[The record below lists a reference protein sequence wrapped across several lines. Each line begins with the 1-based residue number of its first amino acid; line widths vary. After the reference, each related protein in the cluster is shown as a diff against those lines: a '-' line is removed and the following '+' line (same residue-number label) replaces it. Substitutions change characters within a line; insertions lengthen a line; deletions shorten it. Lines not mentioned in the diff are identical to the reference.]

1 MLDTIELSKKLIEFD
16 SVTPAKQDIFD
27 FLIKIFEEQG
37 FDTKQLN
44 FDGDGSYE
52 VINLMA
58 TYGSPQTNGKHF
70 NFLCHV
76 DVVPPGNIEDWDT
89 HPFEPTIKDGYLYG
103 RGSEDMKGCTAASII
118 SVFKFIK
125 DNPDFNGAISFII
138 TGDEE
143 ADSINGVDKVVNW
156 LQENNIRIDGSI
168 ATESSSEKVIGDQ
181 IKVGRKGAVDV
192 QIEVIG
198 KQGHAAYPQLAQNPV
213 HCLSKIISFF
223 DDQVLDQ
230 GAEYFEPST
239 ICCTTIDVGNSANN
253 VIPSRC
259 SATLNIRFNN
269 LHTSSSIISLL
280 NQHIK
285 DIKKS
290 HGSKINMKVKV
301 SGEAFINGD
310 THFTRTVAD
319 VIKKSLKIS
328 PVLSTSGGTSDARF
342 IKDVAEVLEV
352 GLVGKT
358 IHQSNEKVALK
369 DIVSLKNLY
378 KAIITRYFSDE

>member
-27 FLIKIFEEQG
+27 FLIKIFNEQG

-103 RGSEDMKGCTAASII
+103 RGSEDMKGCTAASMV

-125 DNPDFNGAISFII
+125 DHPDFNGTISFII

-230 GAEYFEPST
+230 GAEYFEPSSLQFT
-239 ICCTTIDVGNSANN
+239 QVNLNNKAKN
-253 VIPSRC
+253 VIPERLI
-259 SATLNIRFNN
+259 TVGDMRFNDN
-269 LHTSSSIISLL
+269 WDKEKIEAYFHEHLTRICGENNCQYKLKLTFRGLPFQAFNDPFTIHCL
-280 NQHIK
+280 NAIK
-285 DIKKS
+285 DVT
-290 HGSKINMKVKV
+290 GL
-301 SGEAFINGD
+301 EAKQD
-310 THFTRTVAD
+310 TG
-319 VIKKSLKIS
+319 
-328 PVLSTSGGTSDARF
+328 GGTSDARF
-342 IKDVAEVLEV
+342 MQRICPVFEFGTINKTLHKVNECVSISDLQTTEQIYYKTLENFF
-352 GLVGKT
+352 
-358 IHQSNEKVALK
+358 QS
-369 DIVSLKNLY
+369 
-378 KAIITRYFSDE
+378 

>member
-1 MLDTIELSKKLIEFD
+1 MLDTIELSKKLISYE

-27 FLIKIFEEQG
+27 FLINIFKEQG
-37 FDTKQLN
+37 FTTKQLN

-58 TYGSPQTNGKHF
+58 TFGSPNTNAKHF

-103 RGSEDMKGCTAASII
+103 SGSEDMKGCTAASMV

-125 DNPDFNGAISFII
+125 DNPDFNGTISFII

-181 IKVGRKGAVDV
+181 IKVGRKGAVDI
-192 QIEVIG
+192 QIEIIG

-213 HCLSKIISFF
+213 HCMSKIISFF
-223 DDQVLDQ
+223 DDQILDKGQ
-230 GAEYFEPST
+230 
-239 ICCTTIDVGNSANN
+239 N
-253 VIPSRC
+253 
-259 SATLNIRFNN
+259 TL
-269 LHTSSSIISLL
+269 SLL
-280 NQHIK
+280 LCNLLKLILITK
-285 DIKKS
+285 PRMLYLKKLLQLLICDLMII
-290 HGSKINMKVKV
+290 G
-301 SGEAFINGD
+301 
-310 THFTRTVAD
+310 T
-319 VIKKSLKIS
+319 KKKLKIILMNIYQGY
-328 PVLSTSGGTSDARF
+328 VMK
-342 IKDVAEVLEV
+342 I
-352 GLVGKT
+352 
-358 IHQSNEKVALK
+358 
-369 DIVSLKNLY
+369 IVP
-378 KAIITRYFSDE
+378 II